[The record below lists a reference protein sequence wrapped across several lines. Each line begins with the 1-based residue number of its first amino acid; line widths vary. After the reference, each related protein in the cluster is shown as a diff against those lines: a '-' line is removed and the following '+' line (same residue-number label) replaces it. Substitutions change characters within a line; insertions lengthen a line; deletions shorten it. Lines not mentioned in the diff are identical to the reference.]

1 MKFLDQAK
9 IYIRSGDGGNGSVSF
24 RREKFI
30 EYGGPN
36 GGDGGKGGD
45 VYAEAVEN
53 LNTLID
59 YRYQQHF
66 KAKAGQN
73 GMGKDKAGAGGGDL
87 VINVPVGTEI
97 LEEDEETLVADLDEP
112 GKRVLLARG
121 GNGGFGNAHFKS
133 STNRAPR
140 RANPGLPGEERWLW
154 LRLKLIADAGVVGL
168 PNAGKSTFL
177 AAVSAAKPKIADY
190 PFTTLTPNLGV
201 ARIDGREIVIADIP
215 GLIEGA
221 HEGAGLGDRF
231 LGHVERT
238 SVLLHLVDITSED
251 PVADYRTIREEL
263 AAYGHGLDE
272 KQEIVALTK
281 IDAIDAKTAKAI
293 QTTLKK
299 ASGTRPMLM
308 SAVSG
313 EGVQPVLRAIVG
325 AVEEAKAQKED
336 VVPAEKEEAWRS

>member
-1 MKFLDQAK
+1 
-9 IYIRSGDGGNGSVSF
+9 
-24 RREKFI
+24 
-30 EYGGPN
+30 
-36 GGDGGKGGD
+36 
-45 VYAEAVEN
+45 
-53 LNTLID
+53 
-59 YRYQQHF
+59 
-66 KAKAGQN
+66 
-73 GMGKDKAGAGGGDL
+73 
-87 VINVPVGTEI
+87 
-97 LEEDEETLVADLDEP
+97 
-112 GKRVLLARG
+112 
-121 GNGGFGNAHFKS
+121 
-133 STNRAPR
+133 
-140 RANPGLPGEERWLW
+140 
-154 LRLKLIADAGVVGL
+154 
-168 PNAGKSTFL
+168 
-177 AAVSAAKPKIADY
+177 
-190 PFTTLTPNLGV
+190 
-201 ARIDGREIVIADIP
+201 
-215 GLIEGA
+215 
-221 HEGAGLGDRF
+221 
-231 LGHVERT
+231 VERT